1 LELIS
6 LLSLSFSVFFFF
18 FFLTFRCQSVLP

>member
-18 FFLTFRCQSVLP
+18 FLTFRCQSVLP